1 MIMPKGSTYTCV
13 DLNFYTVFLEVSS
26 YQVLKLVEYKIRIF
40 IYLFV
45 ISDLYH
51 FKIILVLKNKAFH
64 SMLFKE

>member
-1 MIMPKGSTYTCV
+1 MIMPKGSTYICV

-51 FKIILVLKNKAFH
+51 FKIILV
-64 SMLFKE
+64 